1 MSSVKYDVGLKPAQ
15 WHIANENAAK
25 EANMKKIAQKTQV
38 REVSFE
44 GPIWVG
50 VDVHKK
56 SYAVAII
63 DKQGIS
69 KSFSMAADDTA
80 LVSKLQQ
87 FTNDIAC
94 VAYEAGPC
102 GYSLYYALNEAGIP
116 ALVAAPSRIPR
127 PVTRGAKTDSLDCRK
142 IADYAARDM
151 LVPVFVPEKQ
161 EAGIR
166 TLQRRRHKLTDLQR
180 KAKQHIRALLLE
192 KHLPEPAGLD
202 TWSKGALAT
211 LQGLRLDM
219 NTRITLDSLLRELEF
234 LHAERCRI
242 DDAVADCL
250 NEQQKRRVENLQTI
264 PGVGPTLARTF
275 VTEIFQPERFPHAAQ
290 LASYVGLAP
299 VVQQSGERGARG
311 ALVRTGQR
319 RLRSLLVEC
328 AWQHKSKDAGAEA
341 LYKRIVSRTSLPQK
355 AITAVARRL
364 GILLWRLSVENR
376 PYTF

>member
-1 MSSVKYDVGLKPAQ
+1 
-15 WHIANENAAK
+15 
-25 EANMKKIAQKTQV
+25 MKKVARKSQV
-38 REVSFE
+38 SEVAFD
-44 GPIWVG
+44 GPVWVG

-56 SYAVAII
+56 SYSVAII
-63 DKQGIS
+63 DKQGVS
-69 KSFSMAADDTA
+69 RVFSMAADEHGLA
-80 LVSKLQQ
+80 AKLRQLS
-87 FTNDIAC
+87 NPVAC

-102 GYSLYYALNEAGIP
+102 GYSLYRTMQEGGFP
-116 ALVAAPSRIPR
+116 ALVVAPSRIPR
-127 PVTRGAKTDSLDCRK
+127 PVTRSAKTDSLDCCK
-142 IADYAARDM
+142 LAEYAVRDM

-161 EAGIR
+161 EEGVR

-180 KAKQHIRALLLE
+180 KTKQNIRALLLE

-202 TWSKGALAT
+202 TWTQGAMNALKV
-211 LQGLRLDM
+211 LRADM
-219 NTRITLDSLLRELEF
+219 DTRFTLDSLLRELEF
-234 LHAERCRI
+234 LHSERRLMDEAVSQCLSAEQKQRI
-242 DDAVADCL
+242 AH
-250 NEQQKRRVENLQTI
+250 LQTV

-275 VTEIFQPERFPHAAQ
+275 VTEIFQPERFPDASR

-328 AWQHKSKDAGAEA
+328 AWQHKAKDAGAEA
-341 LYKRIVSRTSLPQK
+341 LYKRIVARTSLPQK

-376 PYTF
+376 PYKA

>member
-1 MSSVKYDVGLKPAQ
+1 
-15 WHIANENAAK
+15 
-25 EANMKKIAQKTQV
+25 MKKVAQKTQV

-63 DKQGIS
+63 DKQGLS
-69 KSFSMAADDTA
+69 KSFSMAADDA
-80 LVSKLQQ
+80 AQISKLQL

-102 GYSLYYALNEAGIP
+102 GYSLYRALCEAGIP

-127 PVTRGAKTDSLDCRK
+127 TVTRSAKTDSLDCRK
-142 IADYAARDM
+142 LAEYAARDM

-161 EAGIR
+161 EAGVR

-192 KHLPEPAGLD
+192 KHLPEPTGLD
-202 TWSKGALAT
+202 TWSKGALSA
-211 LQGLRLDM
+211 LQSLKTDM
-219 NTRITLDSLLRELEF
+219 DTRFTLDSLLRELEF
-234 LHAERCRI
+234 LHEERRRVDEAVTNCLSGAQKLRI
-242 DDAVADCL
+242 D
-250 NEQQKRRVENLQTI
+250 NLQTV

-275 VTEIFQPERFPHAAQ
+275 VTEIFQPERFPDEAR

-328 AWQHKSKDAGAEA
+328 AWQHKAKDAGAEA

-376 PYTF
+376 VYKT